1 MDFQR
6 PVRAVKKSFRFVPC
20 LENIIVHG
28 EVAFDATFYLS
39 FPKRKGFAD
48 NPQKHGHVHS
58 VTIRQRRRSNC
69 NKPVITWPL
78 GRLANFMPS

>member
-48 NPQKHGHVHS
+48 NPQKHWS
-58 VTIRQRRRSNC
+58 RSFGNDSTE
-69 NKPVITWPL
+69 KEIEL
-78 GRLANFMPS
+78 QQASYHLAPRALS